1 MMSATRVN
9 VQIRRC
15 RPFRGHF
22 QENKRKM
29 KTKEERGRKGSGER
43 RWREERCVATRE
55 RHRRRSRPKA
65 SLKPNRRRGH
75 PGFLVCIPPPAC
87 PSTWGVGSIAGQSS
101 RRLACPSSVASRIAP
116 RTLYLASRR
125 PRASAAPQP
134 PADSQ
139 LTLTVSNKS
148 ARRSSLCLL
157 GPSEVNARIAEV
169 RSAGKKF

>member
-1 MMSATRVN
+1 MPAAGIS
-9 VQIRRC
+9 
-15 RPFRGHF
+15 
-22 QENKRKM
+22 KR
-29 KTKEERGRKGSGER
+29 TRGRWRWRKKNEEGGRGER
-43 RWREERCVATRE
+43 RWREEQCVAARE
-55 RHRRRSRPKA
+55 RHHRRSRPKA
-65 SLKPNRRRGH
+65 SLKPSRRRGH

-87 PSTWGVGSIAGQSS
+87 SSAWGVGSIAGQPS
-101 RRLACPSSVASRIAP
+101 RRLACPSSVASRIAS

-134 PADSQ
+134 PVDSQ

-169 RSAGKKF
+169 RSAGKRF

>member
-1 MMSATRVN
+1 MSATRVN

-15 RPFRGHF
+15 RPFCGHF

-43 RWREERCVATRE
+43 WWREERCVATRE

-65 SLKPNRRRGH
+65 SLKPNRRGH

-87 PSTWGVGSIAGQSS
+87 PSARGVGSIAGQSS

-157 GPSEVNARIAEV
+157 GPSEVNAPIAEV